1 MNNEPS
7 AGSEGARLSRAVRFG
22 LAALVIGLSY
32 PNIRCAV
39 AITHFREM
47 YDGMGIPTVSRTAA
61 FLFAHRPLF
70 VGLSILLP
78 PAAIVSIFTQEKVR
92 SIYLSGFLVIAVF
105 VQLFFTWFT
114 LTAPLWGLIDDMSK

>member
-1 MNNEPS
+1 MTTEPA

-32 PNIRCAV
+32 PNIHCAV
-39 AITHFREM
+39 AITHFRDM
-47 YDGMGIPTVSRTAA
+47 YDGMGVQKVSRTAA

-78 PAAIVSIFTQEKVR
+78 LAAVVSIFTRDKVR

-114 LTAPLWGLIDDMSK
+114 LTAPLWGLIGDVAK